1 MAMNKV
7 PTLILG
13 LGGIG
18 CQIAAEISD
27 KLSDED
33 RKYVGVVGMDTNVND
48 LKKLKS
54 HNVKTIQ
61 TSDER
66 LVKEYL
72 ALHPEYIH
80 WFPVNKFTVNRGM
93 LNGAGQI
100 RAISRLAGL
109 ASQEGGSFRV
119 LDEEIRRILRLKG
132 DENSGNLTV
141 MIVGSITGGTG
152 AGLFLQ
158 MPFYIR
164 HLLKHEAN
172 LDAVIIRGM
181 FVGPDITANVQPSK
195 INEDAV
201 RVNGYTC
208 LKELNA
214 FYMTQILPDEENR
227 LELEFYDKGNRD
239 MQKDA
244 SVRIQD
250 EALREMYDS
259 LMGDDADDYMDELE
273 MIRKDTDAI
282 TGGGANIPYDYLY
295 LIEGSCNAGG
305 IGSAA
310 IESVLS
316 QVANMVFTLMFTPVT
331 NNALSVE
338 DNMVLQDM
346 EKGGM
351 NRYSSAGLCKL
362 VFPAKLAK
370 EYVTLRTVKDLVK
383 NEWLLIDNSFEQ
395 AVVEARTRQRSD
407 PSVNVPVIKNYYPSQ
422 FIVECGVG
430 GGKDAGKGKLGH
442 LMMEAFTEDE
452 NRTKKARSDSM
463 MKALE
468 DEVESIVT
476 SDDMAALEGSCEL
489 DMTQM
494 KSVELA
500 KGEFSRLEDALD
512 EYRRTAKKMVADYRT
527 QIANKMFPPSWESMI
542 AKPVSELNVYNWL
555 HNVHPITARF
565 FCYDMINRLEK
576 TIEEAE
582 GRLDGV
588 ELNSYDEED
597 FDPKEA
603 GNQSPSEALS
613 KMALRRVSA
622 KKLNVLGVQVYNAA
636 GTQLTTLKNYLNDS
650 ILLSNSK
657 ILLERFERLAE
668 NYALFFQTIS
678 QMIDQNDESIRKIE
692 ESYFVDPLG
701 EHGIYC
707 TPEAFRNM
715 YSEYKVKVDDELP
728 DETKDAVF
736 MKLFRILTED
746 FAEDGK
752 EKSEIQKERAAELK
766 RKRLGEVFG
775 EAVVDTLRTDVAKH
789 GSGIVDLNIHQALVK
804 EMELVTGVTEG
815 NSADFKQ
822 KSRDYIKK
830 EVEGAM
836 RMAAPMMA
844 VDNATKGQN
853 PETVYLAIHP
863 DCAEDRAGKPDA
875 GATKEAFLPEV
886 SDATDFCPATVLM
899 DEEFSPYEMVCF
911 KARYKFIIEDL
922 IKYRADSVNAQKY
935 RARIRDLGKEPTESG
950 PDAGK
955 TVVNPHLNR
964 YWHEEAYVPEM
975 SMYEVEVS
983 RKNNLKA
990 FIYAMGLD
998 LFVLEKDTDH
1008 NDRRTWFVQMLGS
1021 KLPVKAS
1028 GKRIGSSYV
1037 DLYESLKFNRRIRDA
1052 ILKIAENDRKRQKGY
1067 YDVQELFDD
1076 IMENPFIEDLIQS
1089 KAEENDRN
1097 LIDIFT
1103 EMRATMRS
1111 EKWEELFE
1119 GLKLTIWEYLA
1130 YLFDENERLVNE
1142 AYLHIMI
1149 ELASNSTVGKKA
1161 INKEEMTTTERR
1173 VNEQMRHLLKQK
1185 YHR

>member
-132 DENSGNLTV
+132 DENGGNLTV

-201 RVNGYTC
+201 RVNGYSC

-214 FYMTQILPDEENR
+214 FYMTQIMPDEENR
-227 LELEFYDKGNRD
+227 LELEFYDKGD
-239 MQKDA
+239 KEQQKDA

-250 EALREMYDS
+250 EALRQIYDS
-259 LMGDDADDYMDELE
+259 FMGDDADDYADELE

-362 VFPAKLAK
+362 VFPAKLAR

-383 NEWLLIDNSFEQ
+383 NEWLLIDSSFEQ
-395 AVVEARTRQRSD
+395 AVVDARSRQRSD
-407 PSVNVPVIKNYYPSQ
+407 PSVVVPVIKTYYPRQ
-422 FIVECGVG
+422 FREECGAG
-430 GGKDAGKGKLGH
+430 EGKNAGKGKLGR
-442 LMMEAFTEDE
+442 LMREAYMENE
-452 NRTKKARSDSM
+452 NHDKISRTSVLMRT
-463 MKALE
+463 LE
-468 DEVESIVT
+468 DEVDSIVS
-476 SDDMAALEGSCEL
+476 SDDVRAQEGECEL
-489 DMTQM
+489 NMTQM
-494 KSVELA
+494 KNVESA
-500 KGEFSRLEDALD
+500 KKEFGRLEDAID

-527 QIANKMFPPSWESMI
+527 QIANEMFPPSWESMT
-542 AKPVSELNVYNWL
+542 AKLNSELNVYQWL

-565 FCYDMINRLEK
+565 ICYDMINILEK
-576 TIEEAE
+576 KIEELEANLE
-582 GRLDGV
+582 GLD
-588 ELNSYDEED
+588 LDSYDEAD
-597 FDPKEA
+597 FDPKTP
-603 GNQSPSEALS
+603 GNQSPSDALA
-613 KMALRRVSA
+613 KMALRKVST
-622 KKLNVLGVQVYNAA
+622 KKLNVLGVQVNQEAE
-636 GTQLTTLKNYLNDS
+636 TQTTILKNFMTDS
-650 ILLSNSK
+650 IMLSNSK
-657 ILLERFERLAE
+657 VLLERFERLAE

-678 QMIDQNDESIRKIE
+678 RMIDQNEESIKKIE
-692 ESYFVDPLG
+692 ESYVVDPLG
-701 EHGIYC
+701 EHGVYC
-707 TPEAFRNM
+707 TQDAFRNI
-715 YSEYKVKVDDELP
+715 YSEYKVKVDEELP

-736 MKLFRILTED
+736 MKLFRILVED

-789 GSGIVDLNIHQALVK
+789 GAGIVDLNIHQALIK
-804 EMELVTGVTEG
+804 EMELETGLTEG
-815 NSADFKQ
+815 NSADFKKQ
-822 KSRDYIKK
+822 SMEYIRKQ
-830 EVEGAM
+830 VEGAM

-844 VDNATKGQN
+844 VDSATKGQN

-863 DCAEDRAGKPDA
+863 DCAENRSGEPDA
-875 GATKEAFLPEV
+875 GATKEAYLPEV
-886 SDATDFCPATVLM
+886 SDATDFFPATVLM
-899 DEEFSPYEMVCF
+899 DEEFSKYEMVCF

-922 IKYRADSVNAQKY
+922 IKYRSDSLNAQKY
-935 RARIRDLGKEPTESG
+935 RQRIRDLGKEPTESG

-975 SMYEVEVS
+975 SRYEVEVS

-998 LFVLEKDTDH
+998 LFILEKDTEH

-1021 KLPVKAS
+1021 KVPVKAS
-1028 GKRIGSSYV
+1028 GKRIGGSYV

-1052 ILKIAENDRKRQKGY
+1052 ILKIAENHRKKQKGY
-1067 YDVQELFDD
+1067 FDVQELY
-1076 IMENPFIEDLIQS
+1076 ENILQNGFIEDLIQS

-1097 LIDIFT
+1097 LLDIFT
-1103 EMRATMRS
+1103 EMRGTMAP

-1119 GLKLTIWEYLA
+1119 GLKLAIWEYCA
-1130 YLFDENERLVNE
+1130 YLFDDNERLVNE
-1142 AYLHIMI
+1142 ATLRILI
-1149 ELASNSTVGKKA
+1149 EMVSHSEAGRKA
-1161 INKEEMTTTERR
+1161 LNKEEMSTTERR
-1173 VNEQMRHLLKQK
+1173 VNEQVKYLLKQK

>member
-72 ALHPEYIH
+72 MLHPEYTR

-109 ASQEGGSFRV
+109 AAEESGSFRI

-132 DENSGNLTV
+132 DENGGNLTV

-164 HLLKHEAN
+164 HMLKHEAN

-181 FVGPDITANVQPSK
+181 FVGPDITVGVQPSK
-195 INEDAV
+195 INADAV
-201 RVNGYTC
+201 CVNGYTC

-227 LELEFYDKGNRD
+227 LELEFYEKGDKEI
-239 MQKDA
+239 QKND
-244 SVRIQD
+244 SSRIQD
-250 EALREMYDS
+250 EALRQIYDS
-259 LMGDDADDYMDELE
+259 FMGEDAEDYADELE
-273 MIRKDTDAI
+273 LIRGDAETI
-282 TGGGANIPYDYLY
+282 TGGGSNIPYDYLY

-305 IGSAA
+305 IGNAA

-383 NEWLLIDNSFEQ
+383 NEWMLIDHSFEQ
-395 AVVEARTRQRSD
+395 AVIEARTRQRSD
-407 PSVNVPVIKNYYPSQ
+407 PSVVVPVIKTYYPRQ
-422 FIVECGVG
+422 FREECGAG
-430 GGKDAGKGKLGH
+430 EGKNAGNGKLGR
-442 LMMEAFTEDE
+442 LMKEAYMENE
-452 NRTKKARSDSM
+452 NHDKISRAVTI

-468 DEVESIVT
+468 DEVDSIVT
-476 SDDMAALEGSCEL
+476 SDDIKALEGECDL
-489 DMTQM
+489 NMTQM
-494 KSVELA
+494 RNVESA
-500 KGEFSRLEDALD
+500 KKEFGRLEEALD
-512 EYRRTAKKMVADYRT
+512 EYQRTAKKMVADYRT
-527 QIANKMFPPSWESMI
+527 QIANEMFPPSWESMS
-542 AKPVSELNVYNWL
+542 AKFNSDLNIYQWL

-565 FCYDMINRLEK
+565 ICYEMINALEK
-576 TIEEAE
+576 RIEELESGLE
-582 GRLDGV
+582 GLD
-588 ELNSYDEED
+588 LNSYDEAD
-597 FDPKEA
+597 FDPKTP
-603 GNQSPSEALS
+603 GNQSPADTLA
-613 KMALRRVSA
+613 KMALRRVNA
-622 KKLNVLGVQVYNAA
+622 RQLNLLGVMVNQEAEKQMTIV
-636 GTQLTTLKNYLNDS
+636 KNYMYDS
-650 ILLSNSK
+650 ILLLNSK
-657 ILLERFERLAE
+657 VMLERFERLAE

-678 QMIDQNDESIRKIE
+678 NMIEQNEDNLKKIE
-692 ESYFVDPLG
+692 DSYLVDPLG
-701 EHGIYC
+701 EHGVYC
-707 TPEAFRNM
+707 SKDAFRNI
-715 YSEYKVKVDDELP
+715 YSEYKVKVDAVLP
-728 DETKDAVF
+728 EETKKAVF
-736 MKLFRILTED
+736 MKLFRILAED

-752 EKSEIQKERAAELK
+752 ERTELQKARAAELK
-766 RKRLGEVFG
+766 RNRLGEVFG
-775 EAVVDTLRTDVAKH
+775 EAVVDTLRTDVTKH
-789 GSGIVDLNIHQALVK
+789 GVGIVDLTIQEAMIK
-804 EMELVTGVTEG
+804 EMELETGITEG
-815 NSADFKQ
+815 NDAKFKQ
-822 KSRDYIKK
+822 KAVQYMTKK
-830 EVEGAM
+830 IESAM
-836 RMAAPMMA
+836 RMAAPMLA
-844 VDNATKGQN
+844 VDSSTKGQN

-863 DCAEDRAGKPDA
+863 KCAQTRAGVPDA

-886 SDATDFCPATVLM
+886 SDATDFFPATVLM

-911 KARYKFIIEDL
+911 KAKYKYIIEDL
-922 IKYRADSVNAQKY
+922 VKYRSDSTNAKLY
-935 RARIRDLGKEPTESG
+935 RKRIRDLGTEPVESG
-950 PDAGK
+950 PEAGK
-955 TVVNPHLNR
+955 TVVNPHLCR

-975 SMYEVEVS
+975 SMYEVEIS
-983 RKNNLKA
+983 RKNTLKA

-998 LFVLEKDTDH
+998 LFVLEKDTEH
-1008 NDRRTWFVQMLGS
+1008 NDRRTWFVQMLGA
-1021 KLPVKAS
+1021 KKPVKAS
-1028 GKRIGSSYV
+1028 GRRIGSSYV
-1037 DLYESLKFNRRIRDA
+1037 DLFESLKFNRRIRDA
-1052 ILKIAENDRKRQKGY
+1052 ILKIAESDRKKQKGY
-1067 YDVQELFDD
+1067 YDVQELYEG
-1076 IMENPFIEDLIQS
+1076 IMENRFIEDLIQS
-1089 KAEENDRN
+1089 KAEEDDRN
-1097 LIDIFT
+1097 LLDIFL
-1103 EMRATMRS
+1103 EMRGTMEIS
-1111 EKWEELFE
+1111 KWEELFE
-1119 GLKLTIWEYLA
+1119 GLQLVIWEYCA
-1130 YLFDENERLVNE
+1130 YLFDGNERLVND
-1142 AYLHIMI
+1142 ATLRILIDMVSHSIP
-1149 ELASNSTVGKKA
+1149 GKKA
-1161 INKEEMTTTERR
+1161 LQKEEMSLAEKR
-1173 VNEQMRHLLKQK
+1173 VNEQVKHLLKQK